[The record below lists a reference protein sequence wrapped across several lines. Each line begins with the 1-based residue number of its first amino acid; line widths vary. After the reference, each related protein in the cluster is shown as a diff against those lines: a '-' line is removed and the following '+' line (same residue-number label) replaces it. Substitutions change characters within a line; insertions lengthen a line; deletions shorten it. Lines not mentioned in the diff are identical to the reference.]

1 MKLTIL
7 VDNNTYIDQYYL
19 GEPGVSFYI
28 ESQNQKV
35 LFDTGYSHIFKE
47 NAKKMGI
54 DLTALDYIV
63 LSHGHNDHTLGLIHL
78 EDIKTTILAHP
89 DVCMPKYEQD
99 AYIGMPYS
107 KSELEQK
114 WKCNFSKEPY
124 WITSELVYLGEIPR
138 VTFFENKQPIGY
150 QVIDSQ
156 KVDDYLYDDSALAY
170 KTNEGIYVITGCSH
184 SGICNMIEYA
194 KKVCK
199 DTRVLGVIGG
209 FHMFEVNEQSMNT
222 IAYFKE
228 NQIAELYPC
237 HCVSLKVKAE
247 MMKSLPVHEVGV
259 GLRIEW

>member
-1 MKLTIL
+1 MKLTVL

-28 ESQNQKV
+28 ESQNKKV

-54 DLTALDYIV
+54 DLSTLDYIV
-63 LSHGHNDHTLGLIHL
+63 LSHGHNDHTLGLVHL
-78 EDIKTTILAHP
+78 ESIKASLLAHP
-89 DVCMPKYEQD
+89 DVCIPKYKHNE
-99 AYIGMPYS
+99 YIGMPYS

-114 WKCNFSKEPY
+114 WECNFSKEPY

-138 VTFFENKQPIGY
+138 VTSFENKQPIGY
-150 QVIDSQ
+150 QVMDNQ
-156 KVDDYLYDDSALAY
+156 CVEDYLFDDSALAY
-170 KTNEGIYVITGCSH
+170 KTSEGIYVITGCSH

-194 KKVCK
+194 KKVCN
-199 DTRVLGVIGG
+199 DTRILGVIGG
-209 FHMFEVNEQSMNT
+209 FHMFDLNEQSMNT

-228 NQIAELYPC
+228 NQIASLYPC

-247 MMKSLPVHEVGV
+247 MMRSLPVHEVGV
-259 GLRIEW
+259 GLQIEW